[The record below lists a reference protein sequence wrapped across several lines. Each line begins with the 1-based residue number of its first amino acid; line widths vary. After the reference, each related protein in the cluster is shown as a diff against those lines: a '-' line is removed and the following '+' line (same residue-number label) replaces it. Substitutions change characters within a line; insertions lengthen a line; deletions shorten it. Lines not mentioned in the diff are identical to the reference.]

1 MLPTFC
7 SFESLIP
14 VNIQTI
20 LISSLPLS
28 LTEFISSN
36 QSFSQDISTIISKL
50 KEDKDRDVRYFSGN
64 YDEVNNNPGTP
75 LSPSTPSSQYFENN
89 KQDTEHKLDIASKR
103 ERGGEIG
110 RVCVNLNVHVH
121 VL

>member
-28 LTEFISSN
+28 LTEFISTN

-75 LSPSTPSSQYFENN
+75 LSPSTPSSQHFENN
-89 KQDTEHKLDIASKR
+89 KEDTEHKLDIASKR
-103 ERGGEIG
+103 ERE
-110 RVCVNLNVHVH
+110 RER
-121 VL
+121 